1 MRKLLLFILCILSF
15 INTVLADNH
24 FVYLRFD
31 ESTNDVNAIKQQ
43 LSKISIITTDT
54 FLLYYD
60 HKIYDHLD
68 FNQLLESRSFLSNL
82 SIYEP
87 IQEDQELN
95 DFMKANIGEFIDN
108 DGIIRGKN
116 DANWKMTFILSEYS
130 LKDDLI
136 RWLDT
141 NNFQHREIKV
151 QFIVFDE
158 NTDLRHYNLYDFMQ
172 QTTFLLN
179 F

>member
-1 MRKLLLFILCILSF
+1 
-15 INTVLADNH
+15 
-24 FVYLRFD
+24 
-31 ESTNDVNAIKQQ
+31 
-43 LSKISIITTDT
+43 
-54 FLLYYD
+54 
-60 HKIYDHLD
+60 
-68 FNQLLESRSFLSNL
+68 
-82 SIYEP
+82 
-87 IQEDQELN
+87 
-95 DFMKANIGEFIDN
+95 
-108 DGIIRGKN
+108 
-116 DANWKMTFILSEYS
+116 MTFILSEYS

-172 QTTFLLN
+172 HTTFLLN

>member
-116 DANWKMTFILSEYS
+116 DANWI
-130 LKDDLI
+130 I

-172 QTTFLLN
+172 HTTFLLN